1 MSELLKSFEEKK
13 ISKETIYARVVKN
26 FDLLPEVLEGVNS
39 SKASVR
45 YGCSKVLVS
54 LSADYPEKLH
64 PYIDEFFA
72 ILDSKYRILTWNSLA
87 IIANLATVD
96 SENKLDMHLE
106 KIFRFMNNEYMVTV
120 ANLIDSLGKIAK
132 AKPYLIP
139 KITTEL
145 LQVESLKTTPHLT
158 EECKLVLAERALETF
173 DKLIRK
179 MSPEDKSKVLSFAKR
194 CEHSKRTSLKIK
206 AALLIKKWS
215 DTQ

>member
-1 MSELLKSFEEKK
+1 M
-13 ISKETIYARVVKN
+13 
-26 FDLLPEVLEGVNS
+26 
-39 SKASVR
+39 
-45 YGCSKVLVS
+45 
-54 LSADYPEKLH
+54 SADYPEKLH

-145 LQVESLKTTPHLT
+145 LRVESLKTTPHLT

-173 DKLIRK
+173 DKLLSK

-206 AALLIKKWS
+206 AALLLKSGVTHSEIQTIRIHNPKLPRN
-215 DTQ
+215 